1 MLAIGGHGD
10 NMSDEKKYNDF
21 TKGPENV
28 AKVIVF
34 ALVAI
39 VLITS
44 FALPVLASVGERSAT
59 MTNTGVRVSEITELG
74 YEEKMEEFGDGA
86 TLVLSVHGLDIMDIH
101 GVKPAVNLISSED
114 YDTDYPIAFT
124 HTNTMNANIWKWT
137 FDPETHKTTSI
148 SISQT
153 STAST
158 HILSFPNGMWIQDPN
173 GKHILSTGPVY
184 ASDPSSVI
192 GYRIENGLVLA
203 ADTESAYLATGTGYP
218 PTVSQGATTADMRS
232 GDYYTIN
239 SISYENTTCAYY
251 IGPISTTY
259 STNILEGTP
268 VGAMI
273 GTIPALI
280 LIGLVLYVAR
290 SMGRSDR

>member
-1 MLAIGGHGD
+1 MT
-10 NMSDEKKYNDF
+10 DEKKYKDF

-44 FALPVLASVGERSAT
+44 FALPVLASVGERDAT
-59 MTNTGVRVSEITELG
+59 VTNTGVRVSEITELG
-74 YEEKMEEFGDGA
+74 YAEKMEEFGDGA
-86 TLVLSVHGLDIMDIH
+86 TLVLSTYGLSIIDIN
-101 GVKPAVNLISSED
+101 GVKPSVNLISSDD
-114 YDTDYPIAFT
+114 YNTDYPIAFT
-124 HTNTMNANIWKWT
+124 YTNTMNANIHEWT

-148 SISQT
+148 SRLQTIS
-153 STAST
+153 AST
-158 HILSFPNGMWIQDPN
+158 YILTFPEEGMWIQNPN
-173 GKHILSTGPVY
+173 GKHILSAGPVY

-192 GYRIENGLVLA
+192 GYHIENGLVLA
-203 ADTESAYLATGTGYP
+203 ADTESAYLATGTEYT
-218 PTVSQGATTADMRS
+218 PTVSQGASTADMRS

-251 IGPISTTY
+251 IGPISATY
-259 STNILEGTP
+259 SSNILEGTP